1 MARASQLPIPSI
13 KPIAWFH
20 AYILCGII
28 GIRWGRC
35 VPGYANCNE
44 KLNNILGEY
53 LKYAC
58 GDDEWTKGRILEAMR
73 HKTVTAI
80 KTDAR
85 VAFPSIFPRN
95 RKAHRLRVPDELS
108 DIEQVSFNPT
118 RIKQWQKRVKTIK
131 KEIAMNENAVVQE
144 VTETSQPSVNSSV
157 KTTSNERVTV
167 NFFIPT
173 GVSIS
178 SLTLENYREL
188 TGKRFRMTKDQSK
201 VRGLN
206 REEAFAES
214 KALAFSQLGAVG
226 GA

>member
-1 MARASQLPIPSI
+1 MARTFQLPIPSI
-13 KPIAWFH
+13 KPLAWFH
-20 AYILCGII
+20 AYVLCSVI
-28 GIRWGRC
+28 GIRWGKYA
-35 VPGYANCNE
+35 PGYANANKE
-44 KLNNILGEY
+44 LDDILVEY

-58 GDDEWTKGRILEAMR
+58 EDDPWTQGRILEAMR
-73 HKTVTAI
+73 FKTATAM
-80 KTDAR
+80 KADAR
-85 VAFPSIFPRN
+85 IAFPSIFPRN
-95 RKAHRLRVPDELS
+95 RKARRLRVPDELS
-108 DIEQVSFNPT
+108 DIEQVSFDPA
-118 RIKQWQKRVKTIK
+118 RIAQWQTRVRAIK

-144 VTETSQPSVNSSV
+144 VTEASRPPIDSSV

-173 GVSIS
+173 GASAS